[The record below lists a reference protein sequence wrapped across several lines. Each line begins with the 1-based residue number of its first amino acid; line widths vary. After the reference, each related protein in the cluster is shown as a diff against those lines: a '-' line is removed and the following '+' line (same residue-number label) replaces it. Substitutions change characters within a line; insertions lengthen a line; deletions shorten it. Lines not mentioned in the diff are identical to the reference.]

1 MGLATVILEA
11 AASLPPQRIALLFLI
26 FSVTTPLG
34 VGLGVLITALSP
46 GATASRSALLLEGA
60 LNGVAA
66 GVLLSLGLQDMLI
79 SELHQRKAQGS
90 LGLQAAM
97 WLSAVVGTSL
107 MDVLAVWA

>member
-11 AASLPPQRIALLFLI
+11 AASLSPQRIALLFII
-26 FSVTTPLG
+26 FSVTTPFG
-34 VGLGVLITALSP
+34 VGVGVLLTALSP
-46 GATASRSALLLEGA
+46 GATASKSGLLLEGA

-79 SELHQRKAQGS
+79 SELHQRKAQNS
-90 LGLQAAM
+90 PGLQTAM
-97 WLSAVVGTSL
+97 WLSAVAGTVF